1 MAAGLALVTAR
12 VAVAQPVRTLA
23 QCNGQRI
30 TDITVET
37 RPPSYGGLFARS
49 PWLGRLASS
58 LHTTTVP
65 RLVGSLILLRK
76 GEPCS
81 ALLRRETE
89 RLLRAQ
95 PYLADAALT
104 IYADGPDAV
113 RVEVVTIDEPAVI
126 GSVGVSGKGLLLHT
140 LKAGSANV
148 RGLGVSAQA
157 GWKDGGFYRDT
168 WQARYSN
175 FQLFAAPVQMHVT
188 AVRRDLGYDATGE
201 VTYPFFTDLQ
211 SRAWRVAG
219 GASEIL
225 VPFRSPGRE
234 PVSLGVRRQFL

>member
-23 QCNGQRI
+23 QCTGQRI
-30 TDITVET
+30 TEITVET

-49 PWLGRLASS
+49 PLLGRLASS

-65 RLVGSLILLRK
+65 RLVESLVLLRK
-76 GEPCS
+76 GDPCS

-113 RVEVVTIDEPAVI
+113 RVEVVTDYDVSPNA
-126 GSVGVSGKGLLLHT
+126 SVGS
-140 LKAGSANV
+140 
-148 RGLGVSAQA
+148 
-157 GWKDGGFYRDT
+157 Y
-168 WQARYSN
+168 N
-175 FQLFAAPVQMHVT
+175 FQPG
-188 AVRRDLGYDATGE
+188 DIN
-201 VTYPFFTDLQ
+201 
-211 SRAWRVAG
+211 G
-219 GASEIL
+219 GDCFHPSI
-225 VPFRSPGRE
+225 PGQNTLSTVLWNRN
-234 PVSLGVRRQFL
+234 PHK